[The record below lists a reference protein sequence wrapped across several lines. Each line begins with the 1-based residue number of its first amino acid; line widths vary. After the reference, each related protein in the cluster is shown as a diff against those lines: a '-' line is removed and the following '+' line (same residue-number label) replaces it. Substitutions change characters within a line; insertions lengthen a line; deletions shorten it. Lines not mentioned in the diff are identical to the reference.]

1 MNVSLPETMK
11 EFGRQKV
18 AIGNNES
25 ASEVVG
31 AAVARRRFK
40 TRSGRGRRRFGGQRR

>member
-25 ASEVVG
+25 ASEVV
-31 AAVARRRFK
+31 ARWITSARTSRE
-40 TRSGRGRRRFGGQRR
+40 RL